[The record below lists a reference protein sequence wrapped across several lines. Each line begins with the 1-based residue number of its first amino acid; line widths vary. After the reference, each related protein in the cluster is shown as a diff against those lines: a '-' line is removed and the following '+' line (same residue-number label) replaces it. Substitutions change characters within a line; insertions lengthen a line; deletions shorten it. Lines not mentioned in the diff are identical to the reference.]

1 MRDRWL
7 VNLLLLTLVIALVAL
22 VRWELA
28 QERRVATL
36 TGLLPGRV
44 REISLERPDR
54 PAIRLV
60 RETDDWT
67 MKTPYEV
74 PADAARIGKL
84 VGIAATPV
92 HRSLPKSA
100 GAERLGLTA
109 DSPRLTL
116 NGVVLSFGGTDPIT
130 HRRYVAIGEQV
141 HLIGDG
147 FQHHLIAS
155 AHDYVDRRLLPAGF
169 RADAGALDGVP
180 ISQRQL
186 TELDGLVAKAVEPL
200 GSELAGRLLSVTS
213 DNGSKSLRFLVS
225 EDGLRWIRFDLRLQ
239 YLLAAPPAWAVV
251 DAAPAPDAAER
262 ASVEGSHSRSRG
274 SVPGSTPCPSCP
286 R

>member
-7 VNLLLLTLVIALVAL
+7 VNLLLLILVIALVAL
-22 VRWELA
+22 VRLELA

-36 TGLLPGRV
+36 TGLLPGSV

-67 MKTPYEV
+67 MKAPYEV
-74 PADAARIGKL
+74 PADATRIGEL

-100 GAERLGLTA
+100 GAQGLGLTA

-116 NGVVLSFGGTDPIT
+116 NGRVLSFGGTDPIT
-130 HRRYVAIGEQV
+130 QHRYVAIGEQV

-155 AHDYVDRRLLPAGF
+155 AQDYVDRGVLPAGF
-169 RADAGALDGVP
+169 RADAGTLDGVP

-186 TELDGLVAKAVEPL
+186 TELDGLVAKTVEPQ

-225 EDGLRWIRFDLRLQ
+225 EDGLRWTRFDLRLQ

-251 DAAPAPDAAER
+251 DAAPAPNAAKR
-262 ASVEGSHSRSRG
+262 AAVEVSRRRSRG
-274 SVPGSTPCPSCP
+274 SVPGSTPCLSCP